1 MSNEEIK
8 QRIQYLVEHGGLYD
22 EPLQDLR
29 KITRLT
35 LAAAVIVCL
44 LTGLELTL
52 IALD

>member
-1 MSNEEIK
+1 MSHDEIK

-22 EPLQDLR
+22 EPL
-29 KITRLT
+29 
-35 LAAAVIVCL
+35 AAAVVVGL